1 MKIIYENEWERAAV
15 HVDIEIPYEEDY
27 QMRMLGH
34 NRINSLLKVT
44 GNGRDGQSRYTFYPG
59 DSLSMEKQYSR
70 QEMKREDIERF
81 TEQFIAMVDIV
92 KAHLLDPDRI
102 LLTPELIFIKD
113 GAYRF
118 CYLPVR
124 EMERKKSL
132 FLSFHEMT
140 EYFVKK
146 LDYQD
151 TEGILLVYRLHKET
165 LKENYDLKK
174 ILEEYHKEESCK
186 EKNQRMQ
193 CKTEEME
200 IYQEKDQKDQKD
212 QKDPGFADRMLEQVR
227 QVKGIP
233 VVAHAERYEFV
244 QDDPEI
250 VYRWKQSGCEIQVN
264 KGSFMGRFGRHA
276 REAAYALLN
285 HNLVSVIASDAHSP
299 IQRTT
304 CMADAYDELL
314 GGYPREYL
322 DVLFDSNPKR
332 ICNGEKTVGFKKI
345 PFREA
350 YGWKEKA

>member
-132 FLSFHEMT
+132 YLSFHEMT

-193 CKTEEME
+193 CKTEEMA
-200 IYQEKDQKDQKD
+200 IYQEKDQKDQEKGRLPDNAVFYADDEERVGYD
-212 QKDPGFADRMLEQVR
+212 QKNAVPVAIGEERVR
-227 QVKGIP
+227 YGPIGKAVRRIKNGRWGKWEDLITEIDGQE
-233 VVAHAERYEFV
+233 AE
-244 QDDPEI
+244 
-250 VYRWKQSGCEIQVN
+250 G
-264 KGSFMGRFGRHA
+264 H
-276 REAAYALLN
+276 L
-285 HNLVSVIASDAHSP
+285 
-299 IQRTT
+299 
-304 CMADAYDELL
+304 
-314 GGYPREYL
+314 
-322 DVLFDSNPKR
+322 
-332 ICNGEKTVGFKKI
+332 
-345 PFREA
+345 
-350 YGWKEKA
+350 

>member
-186 EKNQRMQ
+186 EKKQRMQ

-200 IYQEKDQKDQKD
+200 IYQEKDQEKGGLPDNAVFYADDEERVGYDQKNAV
-212 QKDPGFADRMLEQVR
+212 PVAIGEERVR
-227 QVKGIP
+227 YGPIGKAVRRIKNGRWGKWEDLITEIDGQE
-233 VVAHAERYEFV
+233 AE
-244 QDDPEI
+244 
-250 VYRWKQSGCEIQVN
+250 G
-264 KGSFMGRFGRHA
+264 H
-276 REAAYALLN
+276 L
-285 HNLVSVIASDAHSP
+285 
-299 IQRTT
+299 
-304 CMADAYDELL
+304 
-314 GGYPREYL
+314 
-322 DVLFDSNPKR
+322 
-332 ICNGEKTVGFKKI
+332 
-345 PFREA
+345 
-350 YGWKEKA
+350 

>member
-59 DSLSMEKQYSR
+59 DSLSMEKQYNR

-81 TEQFIAMVDIV
+81 TEQFIAMVDTV

-102 LLTPELIFIKD
+102 LLTPELIFVKD
-113 GAYRF
+113 GTYRF
-118 CYLPVR
+118 CYLPARDV
-124 EMERKKSL
+124 ERKKSL

-186 EKNQRMQ
+186 EKNQRIQ
-193 CKTEEME
+193 RKTEGTE
-200 IYQEKDQKDQKD
+200 IYQEKDQEKGGLPDNAVFYADDEERAGYDQKNAV
-212 QKDPGFADRMLEQVR
+212 PVTIGEERVR
-227 QVKGIP
+227 YGPIGKAVRRIKNGRWGKWEDLITEIDGQE
-233 VVAHAERYEFV
+233 AE
-244 QDDPEI
+244 
-250 VYRWKQSGCEIQVN
+250 G
-264 KGSFMGRFGRHA
+264 H
-276 REAAYALLN
+276 L
-285 HNLVSVIASDAHSP
+285 
-299 IQRTT
+299 
-304 CMADAYDELL
+304 
-314 GGYPREYL
+314 
-322 DVLFDSNPKR
+322 
-332 ICNGEKTVGFKKI
+332 
-345 PFREA
+345 
-350 YGWKEKA
+350 

>member
-59 DSLSMEKQYSR
+59 DSLSMEKKYSR

-174 ILEEYHKEESCK
+174 ILEEYHKEKFCK
-186 EKNQRMQ
+186 EKNQRIQ

-200 IYQEKDQKDQKD
+200 IYHEKDLEKGGLPDNAVFCTDDDERDGYDQKYAV
-212 QKDPGFADRMLEQVR
+212 PVAIGEERVR
-227 QVKGIP
+227 YGPIGKAVRRIKNGRWGKWEDLITEIDGQE
-233 VVAHAERYEFV
+233 AE
-244 QDDPEI
+244 
-250 VYRWKQSGCEIQVN
+250 G
-264 KGSFMGRFGRHA
+264 H
-276 REAAYALLN
+276 L
-285 HNLVSVIASDAHSP
+285 
-299 IQRTT
+299 
-304 CMADAYDELL
+304 
-314 GGYPREYL
+314 
-322 DVLFDSNPKR
+322 
-332 ICNGEKTVGFKKI
+332 
-345 PFREA
+345 
-350 YGWKEKA
+350 

>member
-174 ILEEYHKEESCK
+174 ILEEYHKEEVCK
-186 EKNQRMQ
+186 EKNHRIQ
-193 CKTEEME
+193 CKTEETE
-200 IYQEKDQKDQKD
+200 IYHEKDLEKGGLPDNAVFCTDDDERDGYDQKYAV
-212 QKDPGFADRMLEQVR
+212 PVAIGEERVR
-227 QVKGIP
+227 YGPIGKAVRRIKNGRWGKWEDLITEIDGQE
-233 VVAHAERYEFV
+233 AE
-244 QDDPEI
+244 
-250 VYRWKQSGCEIQVN
+250 G
-264 KGSFMGRFGRHA
+264 H
-276 REAAYALLN
+276 L
-285 HNLVSVIASDAHSP
+285 
-299 IQRTT
+299 
-304 CMADAYDELL
+304 
-314 GGYPREYL
+314 
-322 DVLFDSNPKR
+322 
-332 ICNGEKTVGFKKI
+332 
-345 PFREA
+345 
-350 YGWKEKA
+350 